1 MDQLNLKIPPVLVFG
16 IFALLMWMLNLLLPV
31 GGFDFYG
38 RIFFCKLFVI
48 LGIALGII
56 SLLQFYKF
64 RTTIHPKKLS
74 KVSNLVTTGLYN
86 FSRNPMYLGLLLFL
100 LAWGLWLGNAFNIL
114 LAAGFVGYMNRFQIS
129 LEEKALLERFGKDY
143 KNYCILVRRW
153 F

>member
-16 IFALLMWMLNLLLPV
+16 IFALLMWMLKLLLPV
-31 GGFDFYG
+31 GSFDFYG
-38 RIFFCKLFVI
+38 RIFFCKLFVV
-48 LGIALGII
+48 LGIVLGVI

-64 RTTIHPKKLS
+64 RTTIHPKELS